1 MRDGLSVKKTDKK
14 YDDGHCRESRHP
26 YCPTP
31 KKERKLALVAYKVTA
46 FNEGHTKAIPATL
59 NKLNTTV

>member
-1 MRDGLSVKKTDKK
+1 MMTVIAERVD
-14 YDDGHCRESRHP
+14 
-26 YCPTP
+26 TP
-31 KKERKLALVAYKVTA
+31 IALHQKKERKLALVAYKVTA